1 MKLTGVPAT
10 ASSPGSS
17 GFAHTT
23 LFVLVCAAIA
33 ATMFPAATHG
43 ATIRTEGPIQQL
55 VIGEDASCQIDYT
68 GTSYEFY
75 PPDTSPGDC
84 GPLVSI
90 DNRLYGP
97 DFESHGRSATD
108 ALGGWTFFEPAHQTP
123 VSGDGSASDPFV
135 VETTVNLPGA
145 EAELTS
151 RISHVAGAASF
162 RVDLTLRDTRSTDGD
177 VKQGRIYWAG
187 DCYAS
192 GSDIGYGF
200 TRPEARSVGCSQN
213 PGNVPAARTIQLLPR
228 SANSHFLEARYSE
241 VWETIGTQVSLP
253 DTCRCEESIDNGVA
267 LSWNMGVLAYRAQT
281 RSLEV
286 ALTESAPPPVP
297 ADSDGDAL
305 PDAWETGTGSALDD
319 ESLAALGADPNR
331 KDVFVH
337 ADWMR
342 GCAPPSGWEKAAIA
356 DFAARGVAL
365 HIDSGAMSNN
375 TDGPW
380 GTRSRAGEVPYQ
392 EELPHP
398 VWTAIDAIKDE
409 HFVPSDRRRA
419 FHYLLFAANYRNDR
433 GATDGGLSRG
443 IPDSDVLVANC
454 HFKKRGDGVLLIHE
468 LGHNLGL
475 RHGGFEDQN
484 YKLNYP
490 SVMNYGYAFD
500 AIGRDRTIGYSIAA
514 RPDFDENNVVER
526 ASYATPIVWFCPN
539 KESRSV
545 TTTGNRSD
553 LDFNC
558 NGKTRE
564 DPYSADL
571 TADNLPNSGF
581 LRPTTPATV
590 LRSQGDWNDNVLRYS
605 GGGVIGAL
613 QLPPR
618 SDPPVEPEFTEEE
631 VIAHM
636 AAAATGRAK
645 VRKQLV
651 IHPKPLSTR
660 RGRRV
665 IRVTVLAAG
674 KPVRQAQVR
683 VRGALLPS
691 GRRFVQT
698 NRKGVAVLRVKVRA
712 SKRLVLSARRGGL
725 RKGEVVIPVRR
736 R

>member
-1 MKLTGVPAT
+1 M
-10 ASSPGSS
+10 S
-17 GFAHTT
+17 
-23 LFVLVCAAIA
+23 
-33 ATMFPAATHG
+33 PAATQA
-43 ATIRTEGPIQQL
+43 ATIHTSGPIQQL
-55 VIGEDASCQIDYT
+55 VIGEDTSCQIDYT

-90 DNRLYGP
+90 DNQLYGP
-97 DFESHGRSATD
+97 DFEGHGRSATD
-108 ALGGWTFFEPAHQTP
+108 GLGGWTFFEPAHQTP
-123 VSGDGSASDPFV
+123 VSGDGSASNPFV

-151 RISHVAGAASF
+151 RVSHVAGAASF
-162 RVDLTLRDTRSTDGD
+162 RVDLTLRDTRSTDGN

-228 SANSHFLEARYSE
+228 SANSHYLEARYSE
-241 VWETIGTQVSLP
+241 VWETIGTQASLP

-267 LSWNMGVLAYRAQT
+267 LSWNLGVLALRAQT

-286 ALTESAPPPVP
+286 AFTESAPPPAPV
-297 ADSDGDAL
+297 DSDGDAL
-305 PDAWETGTGSALDD
+305 PDAWESGTGAALDD

-342 GCAPPSGWEKAAIA
+342 GCAPPSGWEKSAIA
-356 DFAARGVAL
+356 DFAAHGVAL
-365 HIDSGAMSNN
+365 HIDSGATSNN
-375 TDGPW
+375 SDGLW
-380 GTRSRAGEVPYQ
+380 GTRSRAGEVTHQ
-392 EELPHP
+392 SELANP
-398 VWTAIDAIKDE
+398 VWTTIDAIKDE
-409 HFVPSDRRRA
+409 HFVPADRRRA
-419 FHYLLFAANYRNDR
+419 FHYLLFADKYLDDNANSS
-433 GATDGGLSRG
+433 DGGLSRG
-443 IPDSDVLVANC
+443 IPDSDLLVANC
-454 HFKKRGDGVLLIHE
+454 HFELDINGKKTAKRGDAVMVIHE
-468 LGHNLGL
+468 LGHNMGL
-475 RHGGFEDQN
+475 LHGGFEHQN
-484 YKLNYP
+484 NKLNYP

-500 AIGRDRTIGYSIAA
+500 AIGGDRSIGYSTAA

-526 ASYATPIVWFCPN
+526 ASYATPILWFCPSG
-539 KESRSV
+539 EVRSV
-545 TTTGNRSD
+545 ATDGKRSD

-564 DPYSADL
+564 DPYAADL
-571 TADNLPNSGF
+571 TRDGLPH
-581 LRPTTPATV
+581 TPRFAPDIPASV
-590 LRSQGDWNDNVLRYS
+590 LKSQGDWNDNALRYS
-605 GGGVIGAL
+605 GGGVIGGL

-618 SDPPVEPEFTEEE
+618 NDAPVVPEFTSPE
-631 VIAHM
+631 VSAQAT
-636 AAAATGRAK
+636 AAAAGRAA

-651 IHPKPLSTR
+651 IRPRPLSTR
-660 RGRRV
+660 RGQRV
-665 IRVTVLAAG
+665 IRVTVLANG
-674 KPVRQAQVR
+674 KAVRQARVR
-683 VRGALLPS
+683 VRGGALAR

-712 SKRLVLSARRGGL
+712 TRRLVLSAKRGGL
-725 RKGEVVIPVRR
+725 RTGEVIIPVRR